1 MNAWL
6 GFEMGSTVSIEA
18 RTHTALHVLKGAV
31 IKVLGAKLTAGVG
44 VEGSHGRLTVQ
55 FNRKPTDEELTKVE
69 ELANAK
75 VSEDIPIEVL
85 ELERADAEE
94 RWGDLIYDLF
104 PLPASITRLKIFYLP
119 GWNVNACNKEHT
131 MATGEIGS
139 LKIAKARFRANK
151 QLLEISFDIY

>member
-1 MNAWL
+1 M
-6 GFEMGSTVSIEA
+6 SIEA

-31 IKVLGAKLTAGVG
+31 MKVLGAKLTTGVG

-55 FNRKPTDEELTKVE
+55 FNRKPTDEELAKVE
-69 ELANAK
+69 ELTNAK
-75 VSEDIPIEVL
+75 VREDAPIEVL

-104 PLPASITRLKIFYLP
+104 PLSASITRLKIFYLT

-151 QLLEISFDIY
+151 QLLEISFDIC